1 MTQQT
6 KNQHTVPQ
14 CYLKNFSADGLKIFG
29 KEKIPDTNPKTPRNY
44 ELKKGRYIES
54 QTIVLDHYTLNNS
67 PDPMIIERDFYAYK
81 AEKDYTEL
89 YNILIDPNVTTI
101 TPLERCKIFTSLLSL
116 HCRTKKQFD
125 IFLEI
130 AKEHTT
136 PEDVIKAEQ
145 DYKVAHLEM
154 TLLNFIAAHQ
164 NKTIAVITISDHT
177 EFLTSDNPILIINR
191 KEEIKNWDF
200 REQFNPDNQI
210 ILPINPKTC
219 VVFAQAKDPKDQFVI
234 HRMTRDI
241 KYVQEQNFMQIDSAE
256 KTIYGTEDYIK
267 MFFTMVRLA

>member
-1 MTQQT
+1 MAQQT
-6 KNQHTVPQ
+6 KKQHTVPQ

-29 KEKIPDTNPKTPRNY
+29 KEKISDTNPNIPRNY
-44 ELKKGRYIES
+44 ELKKGKYIES
-54 QTIVLDHYTLNNS
+54 QTIVLDQYTLNNS

-81 AEKDYTEL
+81 TEKDYSEL

-101 TPLERCKIFTSLLSL
+101 TPLERCKIFTSMLSL

-125 IFLEI
+125 LFIEI
-130 AKEHTT
+130 AKEFTT
-136 PEDVIKAEQ
+136 PEDLIKAKQ

-164 NKTIAVITISDHT
+164 NKAIAVITISDHT
-177 EFLTSDNPILIINR
+177 EFLTSDNPILIINK
-191 KEEIKNWDF
+191 KEENKNWDF

-219 VVFAQAKDPKDQFVI
+219 VVFAQAKKPKDLFII

-241 KYVQEQNFMQIDSAE
+241 KYVQEQNFMQIHSAE
-256 KTIYGTEDYIK
+256 KTIYGSENYIK